1 MAKKQSAETNTGKP
15 HKYFDDQFDDEEVL
29 FVFRKHPIVMRKG
42 LVYGMGAWL
51 VGPVYTTVLTYVKP
65 NDPPSVAFFFL
76 SLIASIV
83 LGSLI
88 FAPSYMSWY
97 FSVFVVTNQR
107 LIQITQKGLFHRSV
121 VDMGL
126 SQIQMVNY
134 EVAGLQETLLGF
146 GTIMM
151 QTFVGDL
158 VIHDVHH
165 PAKIQ
170 KKLIGI
176 LREQGIAASSYAGGS
191 TDVIQESNQISDEE
205 TEAET
210 A

>member
-1 MAKKQSAETNTGKP
+1 MAKKQKDAVKTGAP

-51 VGPVYTTVLTYVKP
+51 VGPVYTTVLTYIKP
-65 NDPPSVAFFFL
+65 NNPPSITFFFL
-76 SLIASIV
+76 SLVGSIIF
-83 LGSLI
+83 GSLI
-88 FAPSYMSWY
+88 FAPSYLSWY

-107 LIQITQKGLFHRSV
+107 LIQITQKGLFRRSV

-126 SQIQMVNY
+126 NQIQMVNY
-134 EVAGLQETLLGF
+134 EVAGLQETMLGF

-176 LREQGIAASSYAGGS
+176 LREQGVAASQYA
-191 TDVIQESNQISDEE
+191 TESNQSIDEE
-205 TEAET
+205 TEPET
-210 A
+210 T